1 MRQPTE
7 SYEVDPDP
15 KPNVYV
21 LHQGSSE
28 ETLRKDQEKL
38 REVFSNGSNL
48 IFSET
53 DAETET
59 FIMRRK
65 MLSIAYAKMV
75 MKLKPR
81 IFYVTDVCV
90 PVRNISALIKFHGND
105 LKKRGLYA
113 GLAGHLGKKITFYFV

>member
-1 MRQPTE
+1 M
-7 SYEVDPDP
+7 
-15 KPNVYV
+15 

-38 REVFSNGSNL
+38 RKVFSNGSNL

-59 FIMRRK
+59 FIMRRR

-81 IFYVTDVCV
+81 IFHITDVCV
-90 PVRNISALIKFHGND
+90 PVRNISALIKFHSND
-105 LKKRGLYA
+105 LMKRGLYR
-113 GLAGHLGKKITFYFV
+113 GLAGHLGKEIPFSFV